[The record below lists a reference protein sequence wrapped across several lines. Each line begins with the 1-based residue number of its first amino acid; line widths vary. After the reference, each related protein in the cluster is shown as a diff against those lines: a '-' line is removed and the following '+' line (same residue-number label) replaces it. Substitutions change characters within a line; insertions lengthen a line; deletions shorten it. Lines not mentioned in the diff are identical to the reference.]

1 MKTLL
6 RLTLAAGV
14 AAIVG
19 AALTPLFAQDAA
31 PQTPPPMGRMGPGG
45 HGGRGFGPG
54 PGGPFGPI
62 ALPLRQ
68 LELSDAQRDQV
79 RAVMQSHQAA
89 FKEIGD
95 RTRQAR
101 EALDAAITA
110 DVVDESA
117 IRARAAEAATVD
129 ADAAVLR
136 ARVHQEVF
144 SLLTAEQ
151 QTKAKALQAEGQ
163 RKMKERADRVRER
176 GADARPRRN

>member
-1 MKTLL
+1 MKSLI

-19 AALTPLFAQDAA
+19 AALTPLFAQDTA
-31 PQTPPPMGRMGPGG
+31 PQSPPRMNRVGPGG
-45 HGGRGFGPG
+45 PGGRGFGPG
-54 PGGPFGPI
+54 PGGPI

-68 LELSDAQRDQV
+68 LDLSDAQRDQV
-79 RAVMQSHQAA
+79 RAVMQSREAA

-110 DVVDESA
+110 DVVDESV
-117 IRARAAEAATVD
+117 IRARAADVAAVD

-144 SLLTAEQ
+144 TLLTAEQ
-151 QTKAKALQAEGQ
+151 QTKAKALQAEAR
-163 RKMKERADRVRER
+163 RKMKDRADRVRER
-176 GADARPRRN
+176 GADARQRRN

>member
-1 MKTLL
+1 MRSLI
-6 RLTLAAGV
+6 RLALAAGV

-19 AALTPLFAQDAA
+19 AALTPLFAQDTAA
-31 PQTPPPMGRMGPGG
+31 PSPPQMNRVGPGG
-45 HGGRGFGPG
+45 PGGRGFGPG

-68 LELSDAQRDQV
+68 LDLSDAQRDQV
-79 RAVMQSHQAA
+79 RAVMQSHEAA

-95 RTRQAR
+95 RTRLAR

-110 DVVDESA
+110 DAVDESA
-117 IRARAAEAATVD
+117 IRARAADVAAVD

-151 QTKAKALQAEGQ
+151 QTKARALQAETR
-163 RKMKERADRVRER
+163 RKIKER
-176 GADARPRRN
+176 GADARPRRNRGVQPA